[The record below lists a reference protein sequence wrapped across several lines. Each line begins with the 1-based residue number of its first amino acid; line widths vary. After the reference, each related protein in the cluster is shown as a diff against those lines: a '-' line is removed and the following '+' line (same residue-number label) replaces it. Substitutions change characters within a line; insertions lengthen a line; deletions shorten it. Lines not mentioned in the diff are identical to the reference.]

1 MTLPIIETDRLVLR
15 RMMAYD
21 APALH
26 AMLSDP
32 ETMRYWSTTPHTALA
47 ETEAWVADGL
57 AAMERGD
64 GIDFVAL
71 HDNRVIGRVAFW
83 MGNEIGFLFSRAV
96 WGKGYAREAMI
107 AVLHHGFERL
117 GFKSV
122 RADVDPGNVRSL
134 KLLEGVGFQRTGYAE
149 KTFKIGETWV
159 DSVYLELTAEAFAK
173 SAGRSIYPDARNA
186 GAAPSG

>member
-1 MTLPIIETDRLVLR
+1 MSPAPPIVETERLVLR

-32 ETMRYWSTTPHTALA
+32 ETMRYWSTPPHATLA
-47 ETEAWVADGL
+47 ESEAWVADGI

-71 HDNRVIGRVAFW
+71 EGDRVIGRVAFW

-96 WGKGYAREAMI
+96 WGKGYAQEAMN
-107 AVLHHGFERL
+107 AVLRHGFDRM
-117 GFKSV
+117 GFKRV
-122 RADVDPGNVRSL
+122 RADVDPDNTRSL
-134 KLLEGVGFQRTGYAE
+134 KLLERMGFKRTGFA
-149 KTFKIGETWV
+149 KNTFKIGDRWV
-159 DSVYLELTAEAFAK
+159 DSVYLEL
-173 SAGRSIYPDARNA
+173 
-186 GAAPSG
+186 AATDLAVR

>member
-1 MTLPIIETDRLVLR
+1 MSAPPILETERLVLR

-32 ETMRYWSTTPHTALA
+32 ETMRYWSTPPHATLA

-64 GIDFVAL
+64 GVDFVVL
-71 HDNRVIGRVAFW
+71 ESDRLIGRVAFW
-83 MGNEIGFLFSRAV
+83 MGNEIGFLFSRSV

-107 AVLHHGFERL
+107 AVLRYGFDRL

-122 RADVDPGNVRSL
+122 RADVDPDNARSL
-134 KLLEGVGFQRTGYAE
+134 KLLERAGFQRVGFAE
-149 KTFKIGETWV
+149 KTFKVGETWV
-159 DSVYLELTAEAFAK
+159 DSVYLELKAEAFAA
-173 SAGRSIYPDARNA
+173 SPGRSTHLYDPQA
-186 GAAPSG
+186 S